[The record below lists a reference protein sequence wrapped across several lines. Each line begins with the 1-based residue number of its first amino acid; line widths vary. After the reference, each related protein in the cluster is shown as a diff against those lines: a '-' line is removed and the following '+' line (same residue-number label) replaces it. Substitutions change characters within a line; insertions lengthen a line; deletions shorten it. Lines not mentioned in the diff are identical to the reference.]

1 MAPWRQGALD
11 DPELGLLTTTLTNN
25 ESLLTD
31 TLDKQ
36 RQPYSYDMAVHRHA
50 LLGGAVSIY
59 IYTYLG
65 GAVYIYIYTCH
76 PANACGAV
84 RIIYVD

>member
-1 MAPWRQGALD
+1 M
-11 DPELGLLTTTLTNN
+11 TTLTNN
-25 ESLLTD
+25 ESFLTD
-31 TLDKQ
+31 YLDKQ

-50 LLGGAVSIY
+50 LLGGGLY
-59 IYTYLG
+59 IYMYISG
-65 GAVYIYIYTCH
+65 GGVYIYTCH